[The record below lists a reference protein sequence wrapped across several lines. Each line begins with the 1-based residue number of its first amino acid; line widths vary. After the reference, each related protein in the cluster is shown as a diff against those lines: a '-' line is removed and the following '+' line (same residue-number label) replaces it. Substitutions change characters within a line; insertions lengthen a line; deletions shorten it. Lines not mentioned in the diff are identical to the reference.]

1 MKKIVSFLLTAAMA
15 VSGMVGAAQAVS
27 AAEEQDASAAAQAED
42 AAVSAQ
48 IQEDAQ
54 SAQEDYPK
62 INLLENREDSVKI
75 GYTKYPG
82 AVKYRVFI
90 KSGNTWKGLG
100 NSTCLSYIHK
110 VSANNSTFVYTVRA
124 IGKDGS
130 FISGYNKQG
139 YTHKFVVTPSI
150 TKIENIDGGSKLT
163 WPAKSGVNYR
173 VFYRDSNNNW
183 RKLAKLT
190 TNSYVHKNLKNGA
203 KWTYTI
209 RYENSKGEFVSPYN
223 SKGWTNTYVAAPV
236 ISSVTRSGNTFVL
249 KWNNNSYAERY
260 RVYRKQGSDS
270 WITMGDTTSN
280 SYTDKKMVSGV
291 KFTYMVRALN
301 SAATKYTSALSKS
314 KWKICVMGNMSE
326 QTRKLREGLI
336 DFLGKQVGN
345 NNRKYIDHV
354 NKYGHF
360 GLGYGTQWC
369 AVFGWGAMD
378 MYSRTQSNVTNQI
391 PPRWHVSEIA
401 NEARKLGGW
410 YNTFSSN
417 YEAKPGDIFMTSF
430 YKYPYEDGRT
440 HVGYIEYVDKDK
452 NGKVTYIHTVEGNF
466 NWEVGD
472 NSKTVVGRSCWKD
485 RLEKDHGAMVTDYLD
500 ISKILKVK

>member
-1 MKKIVSFLLTAAMA
+1 MKKLIGILLTAAMA
-15 VSGMVGAAQAVS
+15 AATVFGS
-27 AAEEQDASAAAQAED
+27 AQTAFAAPVEAEQT
-42 AAVSAQ
+42 AAVIQKESAVQ
-48 IQEDAQ
+48 A
-54 SAQEDYPK
+54 EDYPK
-62 INLLENREDSVKI
+62 VNLLENRENSVKI
-75 GYTKYPG
+75 GWTKYAG

-90 KSGNTWKGLG
+90 KDGNSWKGLG
-100 NSTCLSYIHK
+100 NSTTQSFVHS
-110 VSANNSTFVYTVRA
+110 VSKNNSTFVYTVRA
-124 IGKDGS
+124 IGSDGNFCS
-130 FISGYNKQG
+130 SYYKPG
-139 YTHKFVVTPSI
+139 YTHKFVSTPSI
-150 TKIENIDGGSKLT
+150 TKIENVDKGAKLT
-163 WPAKSGVNYR
+163 WPEKKGVIYR
-173 VFYRDSNNNW
+173 VFYLDETGKW
-183 RKLAKLT
+183 RKLAKI
-190 TNSYVHKNLKNGA
+190 TNTNYYIHPRAKNGET
-203 KWTYTI
+203 WTYTL
-209 RYENSKGEFVSPYN
+209 RYENSKGEFVSTYN
-223 SKGWTNTYVAAPV
+223 AKGWKNQYISTPSITSITRDKNVFV
-236 ISSVTRSGNTFVL
+236 I
-249 KWNNNSYAERY
+249 KWNHNKYIQRY
-260 RVYRKQGSDS
+260 RVYRKQGSGS
-270 WITMGDTTSN
+270 WGKIGESTSD
-280 SYTDKKMVSGV
+280 SYTDKNMVSGV
-291 KFTYMVRALN
+291 KYTYMVRALN
-301 SAATKYTSALSKS
+301 PSATKFISALSKE

-326 QTRKLREGLI
+326 TTRKLREGLI

-345 NNRKYIDHV
+345 NNRKYIDHI

-410 YNTFSSN
+410 YNTFSTK
-417 YEAKPGDIFMTSF
+417 YEPKPGDIFMTSF

-472 NSKTVVGRSCWKD
+472 NSKTLVGRSRWKD

>member
-1 MKKIVSFLLTAAMA
+1 MQMKKTVSFLLTAAMA
-15 VSGMVGAAQAVS
+15 VSGLVGT
-27 AAEEQDASAAAQAED
+27 ASAAS
-42 AAVSAQ
+42 AATVEETQQTAAQ
-48 IQEDAQ
+48 IQEVPADAQ
-54 SAQEDYPK
+54 ENYPK

-75 GYTKYPG
+75 GWTKYAG

-110 VSANNSTFVYTVRA
+110 VSKNNSSYIYTVRA
-124 IGKDGS
+124 IGSDGS
-130 FISGYNKQG
+130 FISGYNKDG
-139 YTHKFVVTPSI
+139 YAHKFVVTPSI
-150 TKIENIDGGSKLT
+150 TKIENVDGGTKLT

-173 VFYRDSNNNW
+173 VFYRDSSNTW

-190 TNSYVHKNLKNGA
+190 TNSYVHKNLTNGA

-223 SKGWTNTYVAAPV
+223 SNGWKNTYVAAPK
-236 ISSVTRSGNTFVL
+236 ITSINR
-249 KWNNNSYAERY
+249 NNNVFEINWDKNNYAERY

-270 WITMGDTTSN
+270 WVTMGDTTGTKF
-280 SYTDKKMVSGV
+280 TDKKMVSGV

-301 SAATKYTSALSKS
+301 ANATKYTSALSKS
-314 KWKICVMGNMSE
+314 RWKICVMGNMSE
-326 QTRKLREGLI
+326 KTRQLREGLI
-336 DFLGKQVGN
+336 DFLSKQVGN
-345 NNRKYIDHV
+345 KNRKYIDHV
-354 NKYGHF
+354 NKYGNF

-410 YNTFSSN
+410 YNTFSTN

-430 YKYPYEDGRT
+430 QKYPYEDGRT

-452 NGKVTYIHTVEGNF
+452 NGKVTYIHTIEGNF
-466 NWEVGD
+466 NWELGD
-472 NSKTVVGRSCWKD
+472 NSETVVGRSCWKD

-500 ISKILKVK
+500 ISKILKVN